1 MASTVTVKAKPAK
14 WPKRVDIRV
23 GILEPE
29 ASHAPAPGTKQ
40 GPITIGE
47 LAEKHEFGLGNVP
60 ERSFIRA
67 GFDQLQEQIRT
78 IAREQM
84 TSPAGAVLGAE
95 RTAVKAAALF
105 RNRLTDGIEPG
116 ITNPQTIASKQRR
129 GFKPPYKP
137 LIETGVL
144 KSSIAGDV
152 EVIS

>member
-29 ASHAPAPGTKQ
+29 APHAPAPGTKQ
-40 GPITIGE
+40 GPITIGG
-47 LAEKHEFGLGNVP
+47 LAETHEFGLGNVP

-67 GFDQLQEQIRT
+67 GFYELQGEIRI

-84 TSPAGAVLGAE
+84 TGPAGPIVGAK

-105 RNRLTDGIEPG
+105 RNRMTDGIEPDLADV
-116 ITNPQTIASKQRR
+116 TKRR
-129 GFKPPYKP
+129 KEARKIKPPWKP
-137 LIETGVL
+137 LIETSAL
-144 KSSIAGDV
+144 KSSIVGDV
-152 EVIS
+152 EVVP